1 MGNQSDEI
9 RVHARITGLVQGV
22 GYRYFA
28 YTTARRLNLTGWV
41 RNLADGSVE
50 IEAQGEH
57 DAVTRFLS
65 QLRRGPRWAQVSNLD
80 TTPIKPRHD
89 ETADEFRVEADH
101 RAQNADQPSHTSHI
115 TQTTAHG
122 AV

>member
-1 MGNQSDEI
+1 MGNHADEI

-41 RNLADGSVE
+41 RNNADSSVE
-50 IEAQGEH
+50 VEVQGER

-65 QLRRGPRWAQVSNLD
+65 QLRHGSRWSQVND
-80 TTPIKPRHD
+80 VDMTPIGLHHD
-89 ETADEFRVEADH
+89 DDGNAFRVKADH
-101 RAQNADQPSHTSHI
+101 R
-115 TQTTAHG
+115 
-122 AV
+122 V

>member
-50 IEAQGEH
+50 IEAQGAR

-65 QLRRGPRWAQVSNLD
+65 QLKHGPRWAQVTD
-80 TTPIKPRHD
+80 VDMTPIGLDHD
-89 ETADEFRVEADH
+89 DDGNEFRVKADH
-101 RAQNADQPSHTSHI
+101 R
-115 TQTTAHG
+115 
-122 AV
+122 V